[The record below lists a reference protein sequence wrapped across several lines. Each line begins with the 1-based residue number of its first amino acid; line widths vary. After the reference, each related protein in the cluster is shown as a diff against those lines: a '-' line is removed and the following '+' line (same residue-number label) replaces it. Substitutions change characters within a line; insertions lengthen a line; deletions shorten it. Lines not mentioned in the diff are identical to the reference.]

1 MKVHSKVGS
10 KKGRPTYRTPS
21 TFIARTVDTVSRTR
35 MLGLRQKRR
44 QNPY

>member
-21 TFIARTVDTVSRTR
+21 TFIARSADRTARTR
-35 MLGLRQKRR
+35 FQKVQQKRR